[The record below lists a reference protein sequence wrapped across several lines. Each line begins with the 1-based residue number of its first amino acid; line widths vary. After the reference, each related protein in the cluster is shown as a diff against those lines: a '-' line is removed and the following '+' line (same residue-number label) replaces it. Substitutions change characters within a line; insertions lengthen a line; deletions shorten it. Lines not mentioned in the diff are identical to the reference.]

1 MVSFYHQV
9 IEALNSCGVR
19 YLVVGGFAVNFHGY
33 NRTTKDLDL
42 WVDISETNL
51 KAIENAME
59 QLGYEFDEFAS
70 YELSAERMVVLQ
82 ESDCIVE
89 LMPRLNISEE
99 IDFDEAFARS
109 DMRKIDG
116 LDYCVISLDDLLR
129 EKAKSKRYKDL
140 DDYSKL
146 MEARAYYARKSKKE

>member
-9 IEALNSCGVR
+9 IEALNSYGVR

-42 WVDISETNL
+42 WVDTSETNL
-51 KAIENAME
+51 KAIEKAME
-59 QLGYEFDEFAS
+59 RLGYEFDELAS

-82 ESDCIVE
+82 ESESIVE

-99 IDFDEAFARS
+99 ISFNEAFARS
-109 DMRKIDG
+109 DMREIDG
-116 LDYCVISLDDLLR
+116 LDYRVISLDDLLR
-129 EKAKSKRYKDL
+129 EKARSKRYKDL

-146 MEARAYYARKSKKE
+146 MEARAYYRRRSKEE